1 MRVYSS
7 NAGPA
12 TFPHPGH
19 AVQLVKHI
27 GVAVMEA
34 DLQENLWVNKFGHG
48 QCSGHAH
55 AHSRA
60 VHTLTFPRAMSLWIT
75 VAKAYSVAAA
85 NEARAPALWLKMY
98 SWRGGKMGRGSH
110 RRKDGPGRWPPEIRD
125 PKLGR
130 QGRRWGKSLP

>member
-1 MRVYSS
+1 
-7 NAGPA
+7 
-12 TFPHPGH
+12 
-19 AVQLVKHI
+19 
-27 GVAVMEA
+27 MEA

-98 SWRGGKMGRGSH
+98 SWRE
-110 RRKDGPGRWPPEIRD
+110 DGERVTSAERWAGEVAARD
-125 PKLGR
+125 P
-130 QGRRWGKSLP
+130 